1 MKSLQMKNVKK
12 IDKIVFYGYVYEL
25 IFVDLSWV
33 HSACLHM
40 LLLHCFFEI
49 NY

>member
-25 IFVDLSWV
+25 RNIFVD
-33 HSACLHM
+33 
-40 LLLHCFFEI
+40 
-49 NY
+49 